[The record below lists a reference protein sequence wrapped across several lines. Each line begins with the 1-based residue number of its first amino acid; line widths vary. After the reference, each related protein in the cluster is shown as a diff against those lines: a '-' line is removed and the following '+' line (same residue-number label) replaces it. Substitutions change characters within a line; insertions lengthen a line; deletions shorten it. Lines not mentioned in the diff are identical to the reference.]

1 MALHFYINGT
11 EGGQDGEELSN
22 GGFTKPL
29 LFDGFY
35 PGTGVT
41 IYKALPIYIRADAG
55 ETYYLVQIE
64 IRGDS
69 ARKFYFSDTIGM
81 NGGGNYGT
89 GTDYGVT
96 YDGTHYYKGAKVLGV
111 VGDTNVKIMVL
122 ASASGDETNSPDL
135 TTKIYARSCYN
146 GAS

>member
-22 GGFTKPL
+22 GDFTKPL

-41 IYKALPIYIRADAG
+41 LYKALPIYIRADAG
-55 ETYYLVQIE
+55 ETYYLVQVE
-64 IRGDS
+64 IRGNS
-69 ARKFYFSDTIGM
+69 ALKFRFDNTVGH
-81 NGGGNYGT
+81 NGGYYGNST
-89 GTDYGVT
+89 NDYVFYNNT
-96 YDGTHYYKGAKVLGV
+96 YYYKGGKILGK
-111 VGDTNVKIMVL
+111 VGDTNKKIMVL
-122 ASASGDETNSPDL
+122 AAASGDETNSPDL

>member
-22 GGFTKPL
+22 GDFTKPL

-55 ETYYLVQIE
+55 ETYYLVQVE
-64 IRGDS
+64 IRGAS
-69 ARKFYFSDTIGM
+69 ARKFYFTDTVGM
-81 NGGGNYGT
+81 NGGGNYGSDNGLNYG
-89 GTDYGVT
+89 GT
-96 YDGTHYYKGAKVLGV
+96 YYYRGAKVIGM

>member
-1 MALHFYINGT
+1 LALHFYINGT
-11 EGGQDGEELSN
+11 EGGKDGEELSN
-22 GGFTKPL
+22 GDFTKPL

-41 IYKALPIYIRADAG
+41 LYKAMPIYIRADAG
-55 ETYYLVQIE
+55 ETYYLVNVE

-69 ARKFYFSDTIGM
+69 ARKFRFGGTISQ
-81 NGGGNYGT
+81 NGGYYGYSTNDGVYYDGNY
-89 GTDYGVT
+89 
-96 YDGTHYYKGAKVLGV
+96 YYRGQKLIKV
-111 VGDTNVKIMVL
+111 VGDTNIKMMVL
-122 ASASGDETNSPDL
+122 AAASGDETNSPDL